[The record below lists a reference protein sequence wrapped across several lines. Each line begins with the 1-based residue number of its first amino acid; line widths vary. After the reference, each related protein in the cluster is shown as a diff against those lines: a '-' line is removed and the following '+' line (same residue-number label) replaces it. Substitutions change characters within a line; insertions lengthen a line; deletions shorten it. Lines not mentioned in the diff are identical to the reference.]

1 MLTWIFGILMLI
13 VFGRIL
19 LFALSATWSIAKV
32 IFALIFLPL
41 ALVALV
47 FNGLILIAFPVLII
61 IGLLT
66 VFGVFE
72 R

>member
-1 MLTWIFGILMLI
+1 MLTWIFCILMLI

-19 LFALSATWSIAKV
+19 LFALRATWSITKV
-32 IFALIFLPL
+32 IFSLIFLPL